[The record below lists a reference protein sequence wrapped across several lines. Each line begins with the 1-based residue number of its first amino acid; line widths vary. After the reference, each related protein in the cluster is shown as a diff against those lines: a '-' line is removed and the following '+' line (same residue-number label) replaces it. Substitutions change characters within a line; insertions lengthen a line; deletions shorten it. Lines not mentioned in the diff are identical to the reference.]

1 MTSGWLATEMDS
13 LMLGGKIAPKGVP
26 DAALPIRSGSDVA
39 DELHGRM
46 LVRYVI
52 DAHEPPRSMATYVCP
67 TPLSTEE
74 LDAFLALPRPGV
86 RREYAI
92 FLDPTRI
99 DNIQGPRWC
108 SMGQGIEYILSAGY
122 KASAIMAPGWGVRI
136 R

>member
-13 LMLGGKIAPKGVP
+13 FMLSGKIAPKGMP
-26 DAALPIRSGSDVA
+26 DSSLPIRLGSDVA

-52 DAHEPPRSMATYVCP
+52 DAHEPPRSVPTYVCP

-74 LDAFLALPRPGV
+74 LDAFLALPRPDL
-86 RREYAI
+86 RREFAI
-92 FLDPTRI
+92 FLDPMRI
-99 DNIQGPRWC
+99 DQIQGPRWC
-108 SMGQGIEYILSAGY
+108 AMGQGIEYILPSGYTAG
-122 KASAIMAPGWGVRI
+122 AVLPPGWGVRI